1 MNFRDV
7 GVIITKKPLNEHM
20 VIISIFTE
28 NYGLYSA
35 IVRERKST
43 GSIYQEGNLVDF
55 FWRARL
61 HEHIGSAKCELIK
74 SYNSSLILDKTKL
87 YAFNSIIALIK
98 LAFHEREPHNN
109 FFSTFN
115 SYLKSL
121 ASNFIF
127 KDYIKLE
134 LEILAEAGYKLELG
148 SCGVTGTNKDLCYV
162 SPKSGKAIS
171 LAAGLPFANK
181 LLSLPKFIL
190 DPNIKITKFE
200 VKQAFNLTS
209 YFFNRYLFENHQQ
222 PYARRILIEH
232 IYQGTL
238 NNA

>member
-7 GVIITKKPLNEHM
+7 GIIITKKPLQENIF
-20 VIISIFTE
+20 IISIFTE
-28 NYGLYSA
+28 NHGLYSA
-35 IVRERKST
+35 IIRESKKQ

-61 HEHIGSAKCELIK
+61 HEHVGSAKCELIK

-98 LAFHEREPHNN
+98 SAFHERELHNN
-109 FFSTFN
+109 FFATFN

-121 ASNFIF
+121 ACNFIF

-134 LEILAEAGYKLELG
+134 LEILAEAGYKLELS
-148 SCGVTGTNKDLCYV
+148 SCAVTGTSKDLCYV

-171 LAAGLPFANK
+171 LKAGLPFANK
-181 LLSLPKFIL
+181 LLSLPKFLIEH
-190 DPNIKITKFE
+190 NGKITHFE

-209 YFFNRYLFENHQQ
+209 YFFNRYLFANHQQ
-222 PYARRILIEH
+222 PYARRILIE
-232 IYQGTL
+232 YL
-238 NNA
+238 SRYFK